1 MSSVVIIR
9 FSTNMKVLEVVSTEQ
24 LPRNMPHRYRAQSKD
39 FILGYCLSPRGISV
53 LLVTFYTNFSI
64 Q

>member
-24 LPRNMPHRYRAQSKD
+24 LPRNMPHRYRAQSED
-39 FILGYCLSPRGISV
+39 FHSRVLFITSWDTCPISDF
-53 LLVTFYTNFSI
+53 LH
-64 Q
+64 